1 MIYSWLGLRM
11 WVARIAEIPFFKIGE
26 EMSLIGQI
34 QRMASETSWDTPLTE
49 DEFRGVEGVLKGM
62 RAGILKQELHMRR
75 MEHEPRPR
83 VNIVTDAATS
93 IGMAAMWMGTSSES
107 GTSDTTEPY
116 GDTRY
121 MSNSKR

>member
-49 DEFRGVEGVLKGM
+49 DEFKEL
-62 RAGILKQELHMRR
+62 RA
-75 MEHEPRPR
+75 
-83 VNIVTDAATS
+83 S
-93 IGMAAMWMGTSSES
+93 
-107 GTSDTTEPY
+107 
-116 GDTRY
+116 
-121 MSNSKR
+121 